1 LAKLKEYQEK
11 LKKKSKLELLRSMLQ
26 SMAITVTAIVAI
38 VVLVPKSPVASIEE
52 LLAFTNEII
61 YHVDV
66 TDVDNAII
74 PGTLKVVLVN
84 QFEYYEESIDLGKTS
99 GMFSELNPETLYN
112 LKVMADK
119 GFGMENLASDKVT
132 TVTRVGGGI
141 IGSTLIS
148 DPVDNLTYDIGLFI
162 SDPEAEFQSIQLRY
176 GIMNSYETE
185 VANYVTIPLLVFDT
199 AVTISNI
206 AYNNVKV
213 FLILEGIR
221 WNNEIVE
228 LDTFD
233 FTSPFTLYTSMEVVQ
248 VDNKQISVSVYT
260 GSELVTDASY
270 EIILKRNKEIIERRQ
285 VESDPGEFQQ
295 FEITEVFKNLQD
307 EVEYVLELVATFT
320 HPYWFTREIQV
331 VSTQTITTL
340 PDFDY
345 VINVEE
351 FENYYQIDI
360 TLTDPFHNFQ
370 LAFYTI
376 YQIEVEY
383 EFYYEGSSS
392 GFTPSGDQKSATI
405 FIDKP
410 TLDNYR
416 IEIGV
421 SSEMEYYKYSILSNI
436 NPNG

>member
-11 LKKKSKLELLRSMLQ
+11 LKKKTKLEMLKSMFQ
-26 SMAITVTAIVAI
+26 SMAITVTAVIAV
-38 VVLVPKSPVASIEE
+38 VVLVPKSPMATIDRVQ
-52 LLAFTNEII
+52 AFTNEII

-66 TDVDNAII
+66 TDEDNAIL
-74 PGTLKVVLVN
+74 PGTLKVVLEN
-84 QFEYYEESIDLGKTS
+84 QFEFYETSLDLGKTS
-99 GMFSELNPETLYN
+99 GIFSELNPNTLYN

-119 GFGMENLASDKVT
+119 GFGMENLVSDKVT

-141 IGSTLIS
+141 IGSTLTS

-162 SDPEAEFQSIQLRY
+162 SDPEAEFKSVQLRY
-176 GIMNSYETE
+176 GIMSSYETE
-185 VANYVTIPLLVFDT
+185 VANYVTIPLLLTDT
-199 AVTISNI
+199 VVTISNF

-221 WNNEIVE
+221 WNDEIVE

-233 FTSPFTLYTSMEVVQ
+233 FTTPFLLYASMEVYQ

-260 GSELVTDASY
+260 DSEMMADASY
-270 EIILKRNKEIIERRQ
+270 EIILKRNKEMIEIRPL
-285 VESDPGEFQQ
+285 ESDPDLQFQY
-295 FEITEVFKNLQD
+295 EMTEVFKNLQD
-307 EVEYVLELVATFT
+307 EVEYTLELVATFT
-320 HPYWFTREIQV
+320 HPYWLTREIEV
-331 VSTQTITTL
+331 VATQTVTTL

-351 FENYYQIDI
+351 FGDYYQIEV

-370 LAFYTI
+370 QAYYTI
-376 YQIEVEY
+376 YQIEAEY
-383 EFYYEGSSS
+383 EFYYEGLSF
-392 GFTPSGDQKSATI
+392 GFTPSGEQKSASI
-405 FIDKP
+405 IIYKP
-410 TLDNYR
+410 LLDNYR

-421 SSEMEYYKYSILSNI
+421 RSQMEYYKYSILDNI